1 MIKIES
7 VVTLKIELFND
18 NFQNF
23 KSYNIPA
30 KAQLVI
36 ADIPYNIGSDA
47 YGSNPLWYKDGDNKN
62 GESSLAA
69 KPFFRSDGNFNIAEF
84 FHFSSKLLKKEPKQR
99 NAAPAMIVFCAWQQI
114 PLVQFYGEK
123 HGFFHSYPLY
133 FIKDSSAQVLKANMK
148 IVGAVETALVLYRDK
163 LPKFNGGGRMILN
176 HFHWTRDNKDVPHI
190 HPTQKPV
197 KVLKRLIE
205 IFTDEG
211 DLVIDPVAGS
221 GSTLRAAAELNRDAF
236 GFEVDK
242 SLFLAAKSQMLTN
255 FQVLLFC

>member
-1 MIKIES
+1 M
-7 VVTLKIELFND
+7 KIELFND

-23 KSYNIPA
+23 KSYDIPA
-30 KAQLVI
+30 KAQLII
-36 ADIPYNIGSDA
+36 ADIPYNVGSDA

-69 KPFFRSDGNFNIAEF
+69 KSFFRSDGNFNIAEF

-99 NAAPAMIVFCAWQQI
+99 NAAPAMIVFCSWQQI
-114 PLVQFYGEK
+114 PLVQAYGQK
-123 HGFFHSYPLY
+123 HGFFKSYPLY
-133 FIKDSSAQVLKANMK
+133 FIKNSSPQVLKANMK

-163 LPKFNGGGRMILN
+163 LPKFNGNGHMVLN
-176 HFHWTRDNKDVPHI
+176 HFHWSHDGKNIPNF

-205 IFTDEG
+205 IFTDAG

-221 GSTLRAAAELNRDAF
+221 GSTLRAAAELNRNAF
-236 GFEVDK
+236 GFEIDK
-242 SLFLAAKSQMLTN
+242 NFYLAAKNLMLTN
-255 FQVLLFC
+255 FQVSLFA